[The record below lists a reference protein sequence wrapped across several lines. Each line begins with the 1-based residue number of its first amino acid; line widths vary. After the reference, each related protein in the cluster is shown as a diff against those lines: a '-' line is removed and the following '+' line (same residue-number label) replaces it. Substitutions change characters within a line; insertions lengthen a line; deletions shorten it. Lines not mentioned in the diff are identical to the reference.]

1 MYNDN
6 LPAGANQADNAPWI
20 EQPSEKI
27 ADIAKNFIADY
38 LIDILEESGAIEG
51 VIKQAILEGIDL
63 TPNSTDEDID
73 WANDIL
79 FDDLFRDTIHTMQ
92 KQLRL

>member
-6 LPAGANQADNAPWI
+6 LPAGANQANNAPWI
-20 EQPSEKI
+20 DQPSEII
-27 ADIAKNFIADY
+27 ADIAKNFIADH
-38 LIDILEESGAIEG
+38 LIDILEESGAIED

-63 TPNSTDEDID
+63 TPSSTDEDVD

-79 FDDLFRDTIHTMQ
+79 LDDLFRDTIHTMR